1 MGEDEVLTGAEEQE
15 VAEPATSE
23 AETEGVNDAETAEP
37 QAAEQPG
44 QTPEQNH
51 IYADMRRR
59 AEAEAKK
66 KYEALEAD
74 LNRKYAETFKGYK
87 NPETNQPIQTAA
99 EYLEAMAAQERLQAR
114 NKMQEAGI
122 DPDMLDRA
130 IANSPIVR
138 RAEEIERT
146 NMELQTKQMIE
157 EDIQTII
164 KLDPSVGT
172 ADDIYAQENF
182 NDVVEYC
189 NNHPGVRMSEAYKL
203 VNFDRLA
210 NAKAQASKQA
220 AINQAKSKGH
230 MTLAAGVTD
239 NDKSVDIPEDQK
251 AQWARWFPNKSE
263 KERRALY
270 NKAIGG

>member
-1 MGEDEVLTGAEEQE
+1 MA
-15 VAEPATSE
+15 
-23 AETEGVNDAETAEP
+23 
-37 QAAEQPG
+37 
-44 QTPEQNH
+44 
-51 IYADMRRR
+51 
-59 AEAEAKK
+59 
-66 KYEALEAD
+66 AD
-74 LNRKYAETFKGYK
+74 LNRKYAETFKGYT

-122 DPDMLDRA
+122 DPEMLDRA

-138 RAEEIERT
+138 RAEEIEKA

-157 EDIQTII
+157 EDIQAIL
-164 KLDPSVGT
+164 KLDPSVGK
-172 ADDIYAQENF
+172 ADDIYGQDNF
-182 NDVVEYC
+182 NEVVEYC
-189 NNHPGVRMSEAYKL
+189 NNHPGVRMAEAYKL

-210 NAKAQASKQA
+210 SVKAQASKQA

-251 AQWARWFPNKSE
+251 AKWARWFPDKSE

>member
-1 MGEDEVLTGAEEQE
+1 MEENEVMTGAEEQE

-37 QAAEQPG
+37 QSAEQSG
-44 QTPEQNH
+44 QSPEQNH

-66 KYEALEAD
+66 KFDAMTAD
-74 LNRKYAETFKGYK
+74 LNRKYAETFKGYT
-87 NPETNQPIQTAA
+87 NPETNQPIQSAA
-99 EYLEAMAAQERLQAR
+99 EYLEAMAAQERMQAKS
-114 NKMQEAGI
+114 KMREAGI

-130 IANSPIVR
+130 IANSPIVK
-138 RAEEIERT
+138 RAEEIERA
-146 NMELQTKQMIE
+146 NIELQTKQKID
-157 EDIQTII
+157 EDIQTIL
-164 KLDPSVGT
+164 KLDPSVGN

-182 NDVVEYC
+182 DEVVQYVQD
-189 NNHPGVRMSEAYKL
+189 HPNVRMAEAYKL
-203 VNFDRLA
+203 VNFDRLT
-210 NAKAQASKQA
+210 NVKAQASKQA

-239 NDKSVDIPEDQK
+239 TDKSVDIPEDQK
-251 AQWARWFPNKSE
+251 KQWERWFPNKSDQ
-263 KERRALY
+263 ERRALY

>member
-37 QAAEQPG
+37 QAAEQPE

>member
-37 QAAEQPG
+37 QTAEQPE

-172 ADDIYAQENF
+172 ADDIYGQENF

>member
-1 MGEDEVLTGAEEQE
+1 MEENEVMTGEEEQE

-23 AETEGVNDAETAEP
+23 AETEGVTEEAAEP
-37 QAAEQPG
+37 QAAEQTPV

-66 KYEALEAD
+66 KFDAMQAD
-74 LNRKYAETFKGYK
+74 LNRKYAETFKGYT
-87 NPETNQPIQTAA
+87 NPETNQPIQSAA
-99 EYLEAMAAQERLQAR
+99 EYLEAMAAQERMQAKS
-114 NKMQEAGI
+114 KMQEAGI

-157 EDIQTII
+157 EDIQAII
-164 KLDPSVGT
+164 KLDPSVAS
-172 ADDIYAQENF
+172 ADDIYGQENF
-182 NDVVEYC
+182 NDVVSYC
-189 NNHPGVRMSEAYKL
+189 NDHPGVRMSEAYKL
-203 VNFDRLA
+203 VNFERLA
-210 NAKAQASKQA
+210 NVKAQASKQA

-230 MTLAAGVTD
+230 MTHAAGVTD
-239 NDKSVDIPEDQK
+239 NDKSVDIPEEQK
-251 AQWARWFPNKSE
+251 AQWARWFPNKTD

>member
-1 MGEDEVLTGAEEQE
+1 MEEEVMTGAEEQE

-37 QAAEQPG
+37 QAAEQAPE

-99 EYLEAMAAQERLQAR
+99 EYLEAMAAQERIQAR

-122 DPDMLDRA
+122 DPEMLDRA
-130 IANSPIVR
+130 IANSPLVR
-138 RAEEIERT
+138 RAEEIERA
-146 NMELQTKQMIE
+146 NVELQTKQMIE
-157 EDIQTII
+157 EDIQAII
-164 KLDPSVGT
+164 KLDPTVGT
-172 ADDIYAQENF
+172 ADDIYSQDNF
-182 NDVVEYC
+182 GEVVDYC
-189 NNHPGVRMSEAYKL
+189 NKHEGVRMAEAYKL

-210 NAKAQASKQA
+210 GAQAQASKQA
-220 AINQAKSKGH
+220 AINQAKSKDH
-230 MTLAAGVTD
+230 MVAAKGVTD
-239 NDKSVDIPEDQK
+239 PDKSVDIPEGQIANWK
-251 AQWARWFPNKSE
+251 RWFPDKSA
-263 KERRALY
+263 KELRALY
-270 NKAIGG
+270 NKSIGG